1 MQAAT
6 AALTARG
13 LTVTSHTGAVLA
25 GPVDLDLTPGTVTA
39 LVGPSGGGKSLV
51 CRSLVGDL
59 PAGSVLSGAATV
71 AGTELHALDRRG
83 WRHLRRG
90 GIAYVGQDPG
100 SQLAPFASV
109 QQLLTELAHPSCP
122 PVAELLT
129 LVGLDSSLARR
140 RAADLSG
147 GQQRRIALVRAL
159 SRMTPVLVVDEPL
172 AGLHEELRTVV
183 AGVLNKMAHANAV
196 AVLVTAHTR
205 GAAALFTDRIV
216 ELPTADEPAIPAAK
230 SRGDGGETVLRVDGL
245 GVTVSGHRLLDQI
258 SFGCS
263 AGAAVALMGPS
274 GAGKT
279 TLGRALTG
287 QIRADA
293 GHITLDARPLPQALR
308 RRSRQEKSAIQ
319 LIPQNP
325 LATLNPRR
333 TVGDTLRRPLR
344 SRAVTGYSEQAV
356 PDLLRRVGLPADFA
370 DRFPAALSGGQ
381 RQRVAIAR
389 ALAYAPR
396 VLVCDEITSALDP
409 AAANLVMDV
418 LRVEMTERDLAVLF
432 ITHDGELA
440 AAHCE
445 SMLYMAG
452 GRILPLGVGET
463 TT

>member
-1 MQAAT
+1 MHAVT
-6 AALTARG
+6 TRG
-13 LTVTSHTGAVLA
+13 LTVTSHTGEVLA
-25 GPVDLDLTPGTVTA
+25 GPVDLDLSPGTVTA

-59 PAGSVLSGAATV
+59 PAGSVRSGAATV
-71 AGTELHALDRRG
+71 AGAELHALDRRG
-83 WRHLRRG
+83 WRHLRRT

-122 PVAELLT
+122 PVADLLT
-129 LVGLDSSLARR
+129 LVGLDPSLARR

-172 AGLHEELRTVV
+172 AGLHEELRAVV
-183 AGVLNKMAHANAV
+183 AGVLTRTADANAV

-216 ELPTADEPAIPAAK
+216 ELPTADEQPGRAAAGPP
-230 SRGDGGETVLRVDGL
+230 RGGGDTVLRVDGL
-245 GVTVSGHRLLDQI
+245 GVTVSGHRLLEQV
-258 SFGCS
+258 SFGCP

-293 GHITLDARPLPQALR
+293 GHITLDDRPLPQSLR

-325 LATLNPRR
+325 LATLNPRH

-344 SRAVTGYSEQAV
+344 RRAATGGPEQAV

-370 DRFPAALSGGQ
+370 DRLPAALSGGQ

-409 AAANLVMDV
+409 AAAAVVMDV
-418 LRVEMTERDLAVLF
+418 LRFEMTERDLAVLF
-432 ITHDGELA
+432 ITHDADLA
-440 AAHCE
+440 AAHCA
-445 SMLYMAG
+445 SMLYMDG
-452 GRILPLGVGET
+452 GRILPLEVGET
-463 TT
+463 TTR